1 MNGGRKRGGLRGPT
15 TPQKSAP
22 STHLKKVAN
31 EEGFFPSCLKPTSY
45 SERRRNLFRRA
56 KSEGSRPRLGQTDR
70 RSCLRPV
77 WERQYAP
84 PTSAPPPP
92 SVWDRSGTSE
102 RQARL
107 KIGARLS
114 SPRSLPLKK
123 FSHFNANL
131 LTLIKWSKFRMG
143 GIC

>member
-84 PTSAPPPP
+84 PTSAPPPFCL
-92 SVWDRSGTSE
+92 GSE
-102 RQARL
+102 RHERATGASQNRSSFIFSAFASTQ
-107 KIGARLS
+107 KILS
-114 SPRSLPLKK
+114 LQCE
-123 FSHFNANL
+123 FINAD
-131 LTLIKWSKFRMG
+131 
-143 GIC
+143 